1 MAINTETRKKRQYT
15 KMFDN
20 IILFGL
26 LILTAVYFMMADKPL
41 QYWLE
46 ETVRTVGNV
55 LKYLFL
61 RAKDF
66 LGSNKS

>member
-1 MAINTETRKKRQYT
+1 
-15 KMFDN
+15 MFDN

-66 LGSNKS
+66 LRSNKS